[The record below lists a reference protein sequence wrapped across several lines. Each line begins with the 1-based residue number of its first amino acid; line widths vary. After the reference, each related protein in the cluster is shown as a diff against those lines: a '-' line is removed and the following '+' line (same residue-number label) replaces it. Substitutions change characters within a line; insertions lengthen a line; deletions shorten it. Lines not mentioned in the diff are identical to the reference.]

1 MKKSTIATLFF
12 IFLFI
17 FLYVLGFR
25 IVIVLTDSMSPT
37 IPPFSFVFV
46 APARIVKP
54 TNGSIVLFKFYNHL
68 VLHRIVGMNESK
80 VITKGDN
87 RNFVEY
93 SRIDDIVGVAI
104 FSIHYAPIV
113 YAFVFALFITSVVY
127 EVMRK
132 RIQ

>member
-1 MKKSTIATLFF
+1 MTKSTLTTFFF

-46 APARIVKP
+46 APVSIVKP
-54 TNGSIVLFKFYNHL
+54 SNGSIVLFKFYNHL
-68 VLHRIVGMNESK
+68 VLHRVVRMEGNR

-87 RNFVEY
+87 RSFVEY

-104 FSIHYAPIV
+104 FLIPYAPII

-127 EVMRK
+127 EVMK
-132 RIQ
+132 RRTQ

>member
-93 SRIDDIVGVAI
+93 SGIDDIVGVAI
-104 FSIHYAPIV
+104 FLIPYAPII

-127 EVMRK
+127 EVMK
-132 RIQ
+132 RRTQ